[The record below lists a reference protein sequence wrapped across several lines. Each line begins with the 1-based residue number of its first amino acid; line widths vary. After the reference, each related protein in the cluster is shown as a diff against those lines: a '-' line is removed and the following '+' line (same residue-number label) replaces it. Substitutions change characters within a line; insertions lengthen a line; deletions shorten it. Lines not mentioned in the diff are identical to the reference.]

1 MGIRIN
7 FQTIVIKKSS
17 VEKCYRDGVEA
28 FRAKYPFAA
37 EDPHLFGLAS
47 MSGGELG
54 ELIAEITDSGL
65 ECGVNFATGEM
76 FHGEMDRCPDILFE
90 QTGAGPFARWE
101 ARLIKDDP
109 DIMAREGARLYAK
122 IMERGWVL
130 DIPSS
135 ET

>member
-7 FQTIVIKKSS
+7 FQTIVIKKSA
-17 VEKCYRDGVEA
+17 VEKHYRGGIDA

-47 MSGGELG
+47 MSGGEFG
-54 ELIAEITDSGL
+54 ELITEITDSGL
-65 ECGVNFATGEM
+65 EPGTSFATGEM
-76 FHGEMDRCPDILFE
+76 LHGEIDKCPDIAF
-90 QTGAGPFARWE
+90 QQIGSSQFPRWE

-109 DIMAREGARLYAK
+109 DIMAREGARLYGK

-130 DIPSS
+130 DIPAA
-135 ET
+135 EN